1 MEKTPAKEQPQQI
14 RVIQLEERNTEDVV
28 YRVEK
33 GTILKFRLSTPL
45 HGHAVE
51 LFCNHPTSPLE
62 ESFARETYHKVDWVV
77 HKENEETFTSL
88 TTLVSGCFQFYV
100 LKDGKKSGRG
110 YFLVDPVLRI
120 GSNDEVLALD
130 SICCQSFFP
139 KSLGPLSEWKGRL
152 EVAHQSGYNM
162 IHFTPVQELGKSN
175 SSYSISNQL
184 ALNPI
189 FGNVKFDDVQK
200 VVNDMKQ
207 EWGVLSICD
216 VVFNHTANETPW
228 LKTNPESG
236 YNLVNSPHLR
246 PAYLLDSVLSELSR
260 DISQEKYAERGLPS
274 KINSEDH
281 LNVIRALLKDELLP
295 NLKIQE
301 VFLVN
306 VDELVDNFSK
316 LVDAGQKPNLEN
328 LDDPD
333 LKIIQDPTYRRF
345 KSTVDLNLA
354 VKMHFWEKYFVNVVA
369 LEEHQSIA
377 QAEKLLASEDAH
389 FVLAHNGWVIGD
401 DPLRNFAEAGSNIY
415 LRRELI
421 VWSDSVKLRFGP
433 GPSYCPFLW
442 DVMKKYVETTATVFH
457 GLRLDNCHSTP
468 IHLAEYL
475 LDAARNVR
483 PDLFVV
489 AELFTNSDRTDNIF
503 VNRLG
508 ITSLIRG
515 CYNFLRVRRKFS
527 LLGKFLFAEAMSAGD
542 SHEQGRLVYRYGG
555 LPVGTFVQEP
565 VRPMMPSIAH
575 ALMMDQTHDNPSPI
589 TKRSVYD
596 VLPTAA
602 MVSMAGCATGSN
614 RGLDEFVPHHIHVV
628 HESRFYSSW
637 SSEDSVKAGVVSK
650 KSGIISA
657 KKVLNKLHMKLGQ
670 EGFSEVF
677 VDQMDYDIVAVTRHH
692 PTTHA
697 RIVLVTYTAFSYPGC
712 DFHRTGNVKDLAF
725 EGVLEDVLFE
735 ARLKPS
741 DPGRGNFPTPSA
753 FEKDGTFINAVQGF
767 ECVVKEN
774 FPVGE
779 SKFVKL
785 EGNTIKINPPSSVTE
800 AVVAL
805 RELICKDHL
814 KQTIAPMTFNDLNTT
829 LYKCEEEEKNFSGF
843 GLYNIPNFGTFVYAG
858 LQGIHS
864 TLADVRLRNDTGHP
878 ICDNLRAGDCFVQN
892 SSPFVK
898 ALSLGSVQCCGLS
911 LSGPLPNLSPN
922 LVGPKPS
929 MIKSVDGHEVQDCGS
944 LCAGLPHFSTGYM
957 RNWGRDTFISLPGL
971 LILTGR
977 HADARNHILAYASVL
992 RHGLIPNLLDRGT
1005 NSRYNCRDATWFWL
1019 QAIKIY
1025 VENVPFGEGI
1035 LKDRVSRMWPND
1047 FGGAVLDHSV
1057 EQSLEDVMHETLQR
1071 HFEGISF
1078 RERNAGN
1085 RIDGH
1090 MQDEGFNVVAGVDL
1104 ETGFVYGGN
1113 AFNCGTWMDKM
1124 GSSDNAGVRGV
1135 PATPRDGS
1143 AVELVGLSA
1152 SVLKFLAEIHSAG
1165 KYSHSSVQRTDADGK
1180 TITWTLS
1187 EWNSKIQKNFESKFW
1202 IAENPSDR
1210 CHDPHENL
1218 INRSGIYKDSYR
1230 ASSRFCDYQLRP
1242 NFLIAMAVAPH
1253 LFTPSNAIIALGK
1266 AKSILL
1272 SELGMRTLDPS
1283 DWNYDGNY
1291 DNSNDSADRKKSDA
1305 IRHVRRVISKHWRY
1319 VQASPWKGLPELTNL
1334 DGAECWGSCRVQA
1347 WSMATMLEVIKD
1359 LTELEKHS

>member
-354 VKMHFWEKYFVNVVA
+354 VKMHFWEKHGGHDKNGAIESFRHHLYRLNENMYNLVQSHLHAAVENVIAGVRYERLQHDGPKLPQVTDKDPLSHRYFVNVVA

-508 ITSLIRG
+508 ITSLIR
-515 CYNFLRVRRKFS
+515 
-527 LLGKFLFAEAMSAGD
+527 EAMSAGD

-785 EGNTIKINPPSSVTE
+785 EGNTIKFVNFQPGSVIAFRINPPSSVTE

-878 ICDNLRAGDCFVQN
+878 ICDNLRAGDWLMEYTYSRLLKTEGTKPLGILMQKCADEMHKIPRYLVPRYFDLIIRNVYLSCIDEAWNKMSPFVQN

-1047 FGGAVLDHSV
+1047 FGG
-1057 EQSLEDVMHETLQR
+1057 TIPR
-1071 HFEGISF
+1071 
-1078 RERNAGN
+1078 RRNARN
-1085 RIDGH
+1085 I
-1090 MQDEGFNVVAGVDL
+1090 
-1104 ETGFVYGGN
+1104 
-1113 AFNCGTWMDKM
+1113 
-1124 GSSDNAGVRGV
+1124 
-1135 PATPRDGS
+1135 ATT
-1143 AVELVGLSA
+1143 
-1152 SVLKFLAEIHSAG
+1152 F
-1165 KYSHSSVQRTDADGK
+1165 
-1180 TITWTLS
+1180 
-1187 EWNSKIQKNFESKFW
+1187 
-1202 IAENPSDR
+1202 
-1210 CHDPHENL
+1210 
-1218 INRSGIYKDSYR
+1218 
-1230 ASSRFCDYQLRP
+1230 
-1242 NFLIAMAVAPH
+1242 
-1253 LFTPSNAIIALGK
+1253 
-1266 AKSILL
+1266 
-1272 SELGMRTLDPS
+1272 
-1283 DWNYDGNY
+1283 
-1291 DNSNDSADRKKSDA
+1291 
-1305 IRHVRRVISKHWRY
+1305 
-1319 VQASPWKGLPELTNL
+1319 
-1334 DGAECWGSCRVQA
+1334 
-1347 WSMATMLEVIKD
+1347 
-1359 LTELEKHS
+1359 